1 MNEGGS
7 RTQSVCA
14 EALGARIIYETLA
27 EGLVNIPSE
36 NILTDLRNIALILNE
51 ADLFDSESRID
62 PDSKTQLEK
71 AFYDRFFVVT
81 HPWYIPLRESDLLA
95 MQIKGGVVSYGKPRT
110 GIIAHVSNC
119 YRETGFDFRKI
130 TGYEMAIKSLKA
142 DSMASELS
150 FMAFLHDGSSS
161 ARSQAQAIAHERLAL
176 SFLEQHL
183 SKWANKAANLA
194 ANYDDMYAWLLS
206 LIAAW
211 IQLDH
216 ERLKNLLESIR
227 VD

>member
-14 EALGARIIYETLA
+14 EALGARVIYETLA

-36 NILTDLRNIALILNE
+36 NILTDLRNIALILDE
-51 ADLFDSESRID
+51 ADLFDFESRIG

-81 HPWYIPLRESDLLA
+81 HPQYIPLRESDLLA
-95 MQIKGGVVSYGKPRT
+95 MQIKGGGVSYGKPRT
-110 GIIAHVSNC
+110 GIIAHASNC

-161 ARSQAQAIAHERLAL
+161 TKSEAQALAHERLAL

-183 SKWANKAANLA
+183 NKWASKAADIA
-194 ANYDDMYAWLLS
+194 ANYDDIYARLLS
-206 LIAAW
+206 LIATW
-211 IQLDH
+211 VQFDH
-216 ERLKNLLESIR
+216 ERLNDLLKATRI
-227 VD
+227 D